1 MNPISALPACAARAL
16 VVVLLAF
23 LAVPAAC
30 VTKKTLGWQ
39 WAQVEP
45 SWEKAGD
52 DADSAGVVLLA
63 EQRFVFQRLGSYGE
77 RSEVHFHIVQKLLT
91 EAGID
96 ALAGTV
102 PWPKKGTLLH
112 LDARTVSPDGT
123 ITAVTEEEL
132 FADEVKFGKGDDG
145 EENSTNVRRFTFP
158 RVEVGSILE
167 LSWAF
172 EMPGL
177 YTGWSDTRILGDLP
191 IKKYRVEIV
200 VDQAARP
207 DLMVVNRTVPPRLV
221 EEGDGMQ
228 HLVLELEDLPARHRE
243 AYAPSP
249 RTSEPWWMYRTIA
262 YRSRT
267 GDENMNAS
275 WNDVASRPLY
285 RLLVKGEGKE
295 GIALRDAATCAGS
308 TSCLVD
314 KALEQVRESAAW
326 SGHDWPFDFRA
337 PNEIEASGEAT
348 SAEKAALL
356 WALLD
361 SAGVPARLAALSRAH
376 TNEVD
381 KTFPHLAWLNH
392 TLVVAKVDGE
402 DVWLDPACEH
412 CARGELPSWSRNR
425 DALVAFVSDK
435 RVRTEWKRATGKVPA
450 APDVNQSR
458 YEVKVAEDGTVE
470 VSFALRSSGTDALDD
485 CRSTRHFDDVDWQQ
499 RAAANVRAWSLA
511 GVLVDH
517 APGTC
522 RKAEG
527 TYARELRA
535 RLPSFAA
542 RSGERIL
549 VPLSFLGGPVDL
561 PRHEPRKRDFV
572 VREPQRWEDELAIVP
587 PPGWTFAAPPPAFVS
602 KAKGATATLK
612 VERDGEALVLRRVV
626 TLDAGV
632 TARDD
637 VKALRTA
644 LDAAADVAW
653 RTVTLVKASP

>member
-1 MNPISALPACAARAL
+1 MNPLSALRALAARAL
-16 VVVLLAF
+16 LAALLAS
-23 LAVPAAC
+23 LAVSAAC
-30 VTKKTLGWQ
+30 ASKKTLGWQ
-39 WAQVEP
+39 WAQSEP
-45 SWEKAGD
+45 SWETAGVDD
-52 DADSAGVVLLA
+52 DAAGVVLLS
-63 EQRFVFQRLGSYGE
+63 EQRFVFQKLGSYGE

-112 LDARTVSPDGT
+112 LDARTISPDGT

-145 EENSTNVRRFTFP
+145 EENSANLRRFTFP

-177 YTGWSDTRILGDLP
+177 YTGWSDTSILGDLP

-200 VDQAARP
+200 VDKAARP

-221 EEGDGMQ
+221 DEGDGMQ
-228 HLVLELEDLPARHRE
+228 HLVLELEDLPARRRE
-243 AYAPSP
+243 AYPPSP
-249 RTSEPWWMYRTIA
+249 RASEPWWMYRTIA

-267 GDENMNAS
+267 GDQNMNAT
-275 WNDVASRPLY
+275 WNDVVSRPLY

-295 GIALRDAATCAGS
+295 GVALRDAATCAGAA
-308 TSCLVD
+308 SCLVD
-314 KALEQVRESAAW
+314 KALVQVRESVAW
-326 SGHDWPFDFRA
+326 SGHDWPFDFRP
-337 PNEIEASGEAT
+337 PNEIEPSGQAT
-348 SAEKAALL
+348 SSEKAALL

-412 CARGELPSWSRNR
+412 CARGELPSWSRDR
-425 DALVAFVSDK
+425 EALVAFVSDQ
-435 RVRTEWKRATGKVPA
+435 RVKTEWKRATGKLPA
-450 APDVNQSR
+450 APDVNRSR
-458 YEVKVAEDGTVE
+458 YDVKVGEDGTVE
-470 VSFALRSSGTDALDD
+470 VTFALRSSGAEALDD
-485 CRSTRHFDDVDWQQ
+485 CHSTRHFDGVDWRQ
-499 RAAANVRAWSLA
+499 RAAANVRGWSLA

-517 APGTC
+517 TPGTC

-527 TYARELRA
+527 TYGRELRA

-542 RSGERIL
+542 RSGERIF
-549 VPLSFLGGPVDL
+549 VPLSFLAGPVDL

-572 VREPQRWEDELAIVP
+572 VRRPQRWEDEVAIVP

-637 VKALRTA
+637 LKALRTA

-653 RTVTLVKASP
+653 RSVTLVKATP